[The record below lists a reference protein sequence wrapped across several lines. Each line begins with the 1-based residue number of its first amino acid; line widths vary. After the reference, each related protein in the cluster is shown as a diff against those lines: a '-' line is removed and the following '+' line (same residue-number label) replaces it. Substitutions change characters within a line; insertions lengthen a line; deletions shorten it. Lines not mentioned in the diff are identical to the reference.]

1 MQTYQQPKK
10 PFQMPYV
17 GIDVFQGKA
26 ILLGEGGESS
36 VVIRIQN
43 LVQQYGADPQPYS
56 AYQQILLNIIK
67 ILGEGYVL
75 QKQDVFSRKI
85 FRSRPAATFLQQRYN
100 EHFVG
105 RLHSRIDTYL
115 VLTKQVKKG
124 AFYVYSEKTL
134 LDFIQ
139 HTEKVM
145 DLLAGAGLFPVLL
158 AEREIQDYVTRI
170 LCMDFSSDHPVMDNL
185 LCGDQQLGM
194 GERAVRSISL
204 INTDVMDLPEEIG
217 PYSERQEFAAL
228 KGFPVDNLFFLH
240 RVPDY
245 HCMVYNQVLEIPA
258 QQMILNKLEL
268 KRKRHSGV
276 PDPANLVCVQDI
288 DRLMEDVARENQ
300 LLVQAHFN
308 ILVCANQDKIS
319 RACNF
324 VESALFQQGIL
335 PSKQN
340 YNQMEL
346 FRTSLPGNGVEL
358 KAYDWFLTTADAAL
372 CFFFKESLQE
382 DEDSD
387 FLIRFTDREG
397 IPIAID
403 PCDLPMLSN
412 RINNRNKLIVGPSG
426 SGKSVCVNAI
436 VEQYLLYNMDVV
448 IVDVGHSYSGL
459 NAFLGARYITYKEGK
474 PITMNPFVIG
484 EGEYNIE
491 MKDFLITLISLL
503 WKGAEGQISAV
514 ERDVIAQ
521 VISSYYATYF
531 SPLGYQD
538 EDNCVIELSFNAFYE
553 FALSRIPDIK
563 EQERIPFDL
572 DEFRF
577 VLKKFYRGGEYDTIL
592 NETADASLFSE
603 QFIVFEI
610 DSVQNNKILFPII
623 TLIIMNLFI
632 QKMRFRTHQRKALI
646 LEECW
651 KAIGS
656 PLMANF
662 LLYLNKTVRKFWGE
676 VIEVTQSLSDVLGN
690 PILKE
695 CIISES
701 DTVILLDQSKFK
713 DNYQEIARL
722 LSLTEA
728 EQKKIFTINRLE
740 NQEGR
745 GRFKE
750 VYIKRGSLGEVYGIE
765 LSIYQYLV
773 YTTEKPEKNA
783 VETYVRHFGS
793 YPPALDAFVSH
804 MNASGLS
811 LSAFV
816 SGVNQSGIYPFNI

>member
-1 MQTYQQPKK
+1 M
-10 PFQMPYV
+10 PFA
-17 GIDVFQGKA
+17 GIDEFQGKT
-26 ILLGEGGESS
+26 ILLGKGGECS
-36 VVIRIQN
+36 VVIQIQN
-43 LVQQYGADPQPYS
+43 PVVQYGADPQPYQG
-56 AYQQILLNIIK
+56 YQQILLNAIK
-67 ILGEGYVL
+67 ILGEGYLL
-75 QKQDVFSRKI
+75 QKQDVFSRSA
-85 FRSRPAATFLQQRYN
+85 FHPLPASTFLQQKYN
-100 EHFVG
+100 EHFSG
-105 RLHSRIDTYL
+105 RISTHIHTYL
-115 VLTKQVKKG
+115 ILTRQVKKG
-124 AFYVYSEKTL
+124 AFYVYSEKVL
-134 LDFIQ
+134 SELAQ
-139 HTEKVM
+139 HTDKVL
-145 DLLAGAGLFPVLL
+145 DLFSGAGLSPVLL
-158 AEREIQDYVTRI
+158 VKAEIQKYVTRV
-170 LCMDFSSDHPVMDNL
+170 LAMEFSSRAPVMDNL
-185 LCGDQQLGM
+185 LCSEQQLGM
-194 GERAVRSISL
+194 GERALRNISL
-204 INTDVMDLPEEIG
+204 INTDVIDLPEEIG
-217 PYSERQEFAAL
+217 PYSDRQESAAL

-240 RVPDY
+240 QVPGY
-245 HCMVYNQVLEIPA
+245 HCMIYNQVIEIPN
-258 QQMILNKLEL
+258 QQHVLTKLEL

-308 ILVCANQDKIS
+308 ILICADRDKIA

-335 PSKQN
+335 PSRQS

-346 FRTSLPGNGVEL
+346 FRTVLPGNGVEL
-358 KAYDWFLTTADAAL
+358 KVYDWFLTTADAAL
-372 CFFFKESLQE
+372 CFFFKECLQQ

-387 FLIRFTDREG
+387 FLIRFTNREG
-397 IPIAID
+397 IPIGID
-403 PCDLPMLSN
+403 PCDLIMRTN
-412 RINNRNKLIVGPSG
+412 RVNNRNKLICGPSG

-459 NAFLGARYITYKEGK
+459 NTYLKARYVTYTEQK
-474 PITMNPFVIG
+474 PITMNPFLISQS
-484 EGEYNIE
+484 EYNIE
-491 MKDFLITLISLL
+491 KKDFLITLVSLL
-503 WKGAEGQISAV
+503 WKGAEGQITAV
-514 ERDVIAQ
+514 ERDVIAS
-521 VISSYYATYF
+521 VISGYYASYF
-531 SPLGYQD
+531 SGS
-538 EDNCVIELSFNAFYE
+538 ELESDSSFKISELNFNSFYE
-553 FALSRIPDIK
+553 YALWRIPQIK
-563 EQERIPFDL
+563 EQERIPYDL

-577 VLKKFYRGGEYDTIL
+577 VLKKFYREGEYQTIL
-592 NETADASLFSE
+592 NEQTDASLFSE
-603 QFIVFEI
+603 PFIVFEI

-623 TLIIMNLFI
+623 TLTIIDLFI
-632 QKMRFRTHQRKALI
+632 QKMRFRTHQRKCLI

-656 PLMANF
+656 PLMAGF

-713 DNYQEIARL
+713 DNYGEIARL
-722 LSLTEA
+722 LSLSEA
-728 EQKKIFTINRLE
+728 EQKKIFTINKLD

-750 VYIKRGSLGEVYGIE
+750 VYIKRGSVGEVYGIE

-783 VETYVRHFGS
+783 VEHYARHFGD
-793 YPPALDAFVSH
+793 YPKALDAFVSH
-804 MNASGLS
+804 LNASGLS

-816 SGVNQSGIYPFNI
+816 AEVNRCGIYPFSS